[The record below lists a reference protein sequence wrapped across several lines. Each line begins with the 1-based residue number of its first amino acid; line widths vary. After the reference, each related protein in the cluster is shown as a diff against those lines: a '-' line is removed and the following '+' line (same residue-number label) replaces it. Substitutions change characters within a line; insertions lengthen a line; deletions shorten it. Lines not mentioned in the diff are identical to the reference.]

1 MVPACSE
8 LVQLPARTQQAL
20 WSLPKQWEY
29 PTLQCNLL
37 AICSTGYSPDYI
49 TVLQTKMNSTAL
61 LDGKEKNCHTFKACS
76 ALGYET
82 KLKTKAFWLAYP
94 CYAAEQFFKKFKQ
107 TLLQKLA
114 TPYLS
119 TTKEYHVEQSET
131 SIAFFSKLL
140 GRSTTYKTKYRGAKQ
155 VS

>member
-1 MVPACSE
+1 
-8 LVQLPARTQQAL
+8 
-20 WSLPKQWEY
+20 
-29 PTLQCNLL
+29 
-37 AICSTGYSPDYI
+37 
-49 TVLQTKMNSTAL
+49 MNSTAL

-76 ALGYET
+76 ALGYKT

-94 CYAAEQFFKKFKQ
+94 CYTAEQFFKKFKQ